1 MKLDL
6 DSVMQKYKIDRK
18 LMKLKNNPSLFF
30 EDFYK
35 KKLNMVN
42 NFRLTGNTGQSDEK
56 TVNCAL
62 QRVAMA
68 HEGNVFF
75 ERLKKLCKE
84 FDVDYMQGAALDQW
98 MYGIHIEKK
107 DVNFFLKIIHEWLNS
122 DDIYIKFKNENYTVD
137 QFLKINI
144 NDIKVFDI
152 LIKEQKGEGVK
163 YCSYIHVMLWQKIEN
178 YSNEKIYTILEENK
192 YIHRLR
198 EKKFKRMMQNHE
210 YINTT
215 NYALDFIH
223 PIDIVYTW
231 VDGDD
236 IEWKKQK
243 NKYQG
248 KTEEIQENNAGR
260 ATSDERFRNRNE
272 LLYSLRSVEL
282 FAPFVRN
289 IYIVTAG
296 QKPEWLDISNPKVKV
311 IDHSEIYKNI
321 KFLPTFNS
329 SGIETQLHHIEG
341 LSEYFLYLNDDFM
354 FADFC
359 TPEDFF
365 YANGKIKFF
374 PSEARAYED
383 DIDET
388 REEYLIADRNVINLI
403 MKEYGLKNRFI
414 MKHAP
419 YPCKKSYLFE
429 LEKRYQSEFDT
440 CASNRFRA
448 KTDIRPIA
456 FMQYN
461 LGFVEGQAIPFDI
474 SNRYLAL
481 YKRNIKTQFNG
492 VIKTREYKTICIND
506 VGIEPDSLEKINE
519 LAHNFL
525 ENYYSIKSQFEI

>member
-1 MKLDL
+1 MKVNINDM
-6 DSVMQKYKIDRK
+6 VQQYRIDRK
-18 LMKLKNNPSLFF
+18 LIKLKNNPSLFI
-30 EDFYK
+30 EDFFK
-35 KKLNMVN
+35 KRLNLINARKLTN
-42 NFRLTGNTGQSDEK
+42 NSSQAAER
-56 TVNCAL
+56 TVDCAL

-75 ERLKKLCKE
+75 ERLKKICKE

-107 DVNFFLKIIHEWLNS
+107 DVTFFLKIIHEWLNS

-152 LIKEQKGEGVK
+152 LIKEIEGNQVK
-163 YCSYIHVMLWQKIEN
+163 YCSYIHVMLWQKLEN
-178 YSNEKIYTILEENK
+178 YSNEIIYSILDENK

-198 EKKFKRMMQNHE
+198 EKTYKKMMKNHE
-210 YINTT
+210 YINTS
-215 NYALDFIH
+215 NHAVDFCH

-236 IEWKKQK
+236 IEWKNKK

-248 KTEEIQENNAGR
+248 KNEVIDENNAGR

-296 QKPEWLDISNPKVKV
+296 QKPEWLDISNPKVKI
-311 IDHSEIYKNI
+311 IDHSEIYSNI

-359 TPEDFF
+359 VPEDFF

-403 MKEYGLKNRFI
+403 MKEHGLINRFI

-461 LGFVEGQAIPFDI
+461 LGFVEGQAIPVDI

-492 VIKTREYKTICIND
+492 VIKTRKYKTICIND
-506 VGIEPDSLEKINE
+506 VGIEPDGLEKTNE
-519 LAHNFL
+519 LTHKFL
-525 ENYYSIKSQFEI
+525 ESYFPIKSEFEI